1 MIKTKFLNLNDM
13 KKTMIIAVIALT
25 VMASCNQKTKSPFAR
40 KVADYAVVEI
50 PAPDLS
56 GISDNGKEVLNLY
69 RFIADEVDAIYWKQ
83 YFGDKQTLLNGIS
96 DPMQKT
102 YAQINYGPWDRLT
115 GKSFVDGY
123 ADGLPGGNFY
133 PADMTPAEFNA
144 WNNPDKNSPYTLIR
158 RNADGSLKTVWFHD
172 EYKNHI
178 DKIANYLTAAADITI
193 KPSVKKYLLAKAD
206 ALRTDNYYESAM
218 AWLDM
223 DDSKMDLVIGP
234 NEAADDQLLGIKRSY
249 EAFVLLK
256 NEARTNELMQYVSR
270 IGEFQQDLPGESA
283 YKAFRP
289 GTGSNIFSCDAIYYA
304 GKANAGIK
312 VIALNLPFD
321 NDVQRDRGTR
331 TILLENII
339 RAKYNHIVNPTGE
352 VLLEPDAME
361 HLSQDAFFWNIVFR
375 EVAHGL
381 GVKETVNGKGSV
393 EDALGSA
400 APTFEEIKANAAGI
414 LLVCKLQNH
423 YDIRHLFTKED
434 ALVTFFVSLARSERF
449 GESSSLGRA
458 SIIIYNYLSEAGAFQ
473 RKESGQYSIDAAR
486 METAL
491 SDLTALVLKTQATGD
506 KAFADDFEKRYS
518 KRNADYEADRRNLS
532 LEKIPVDIRFK

>member
-1 MIKTKFLNLNDM
+1 M

-25 VMASCNQKTKSPFAR
+25 VMASCNQKTKSPFDR

-69 RFIADEVDAIYWKQ
+69 RFIADEVDAIYWEQ
-83 YFGDKQTLLNGIS
+83 YFGDKQKLLNGIS

-172 EYKNHI
+172 EYRDHI

-193 KPSVKKYLLAKAD
+193 KPSVKKYLLSKAD

-223 DDSKMDLVIGP
+223 DDSKMDLVVGP

-256 NEARTNELMQYVSR
+256 
-270 IGEFQQDLPGESA
+270 
-283 YKAFRP
+283 
-289 GTGSNIFSCDAIYYA
+289 
-304 GKANAGIK
+304 
-312 VIALNLPFD
+312 
-321 NDVQRDRGTR
+321 
-331 TILLENII
+331 
-339 RAKYNHIVNPTGE
+339 
-352 VLLEPDAME
+352 
-361 HLSQDAFFWNIVFR
+361 
-375 EVAHGL
+375 
-381 GVKETVNGKGSV
+381 
-393 EDALGSA
+393 
-400 APTFEEIKANAAGI
+400 
-414 LLVCKLQNH
+414 
-423 YDIRHLFTKED
+423 
-434 ALVTFFVSLARSERF
+434 
-449 GESSSLGRA
+449 
-458 SIIIYNYLSEAGAFQ
+458 
-473 RKESGQYSIDAAR
+473 
-486 METAL
+486 
-491 SDLTALVLKTQATGD
+491 
-506 KAFADDFEKRYS
+506 
-518 KRNADYEADRRNLS
+518 
-532 LEKIPVDIRFK
+532 